1 MCTGVCGVRKME
13 LLGLLFIKFLQT
25 SGHTEELHGHRS
37 KIFWKEIADLRA
49 FVGNLNS
56 TIWRIVVPSSRSA
69 SITQTLAERFD
80 ISWFYDWA
88 GGLIWI
94 ESEFEADAL
103 HTAIRA
109 GVAEE
114 GGQAL
119 VIRKGNGLSVSAEVF
134 QPLPKPIFQLN
145 YRVKQAFDP
154 KTIFNPG
161 RVYMGI

>member
-1 MCTGVCGVRKME
+1 MYKRQLC
-13 LLGLLFIKFLQT
+13 
-25 SGHTEELHGHRS
+25 
-37 KIFWKEIADLRA
+37 
-49 FVGNLNS
+49 
-56 TIWRIVVPSSRSA
+56 
-69 SITQTLAERFD
+69 ERFD

-154 KTIFNPG
+154 NAIFNPG
-161 RVYMGI
+161 RVYTGI